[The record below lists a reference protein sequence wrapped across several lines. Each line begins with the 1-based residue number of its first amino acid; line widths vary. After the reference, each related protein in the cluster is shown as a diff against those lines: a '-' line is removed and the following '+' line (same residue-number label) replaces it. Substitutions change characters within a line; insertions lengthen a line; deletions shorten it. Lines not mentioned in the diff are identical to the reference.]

1 MLYEF
6 SLAIP
11 ANTPATAPVSVDA
24 PLAPGRVAQVG
35 ILFPTG
41 CAGLVHAR
49 IFRSNHQ
56 VWPSNPDGHIIGNG
70 QEVTWPEDYDL
81 DDAPFGFV
89 CHGFNRD
96 DTYPHVL
103 TFRFAVIDADK
114 AKATQEAASFLGRLR
129 QLIGV

>member
-6 SLAIP
+6 DLAIP

-41 CAGLVHAR
+41 CVGLVHAY
-49 IFRSNHQ
+49 IVRSNHQ
-56 VWPSNPDGHIIGNG
+56 VWPSNPDEQIIGNG
-70 QEVTWPEDYDL
+70 QEVTWPESFDL
-81 DDAPFGFV
+81 DDAPFGVV
-89 CHGFNRD
+89 CYAFNLD
-96 DTYPHVL
+96 DTYPHTL
-103 TFRFAVIDADK
+103 TFRFAVIDADQ
-114 AKATQEAASFLGRLR
+114 ARSAQEAVSFLGRLR